1 MSLTSSNLIL
11 AAARAKL
18 ARLQRL
24 HIAIAVFSGYE
35 FSQVFNLP
43 IDKRDTALRR
53 LQQAIADKEAHIRWL
68 KTTHP
73 IRMPTKTNA
82 AWSRDIAV
90 VRAQGGNC
98 D

>member
-1 MSLTSSNLIL
+1 MSLNSNNLIL
-11 AAARAKL
+11 AAAQATL
-18 ARLQRL
+18 GRLQHL
-24 HIAIAVFSGYE
+24 HIAIEAFSPYE

-43 IDKRDTALRR
+43 IDKRDSALRR
-53 LQQAIADKEAHIRWL
+53 LQQAIAEKEAHIHWL

-73 IRMPTKTNA
+73 IRMPAKTNA
-82 AWSRDIAV
+82 AWSRHIAA